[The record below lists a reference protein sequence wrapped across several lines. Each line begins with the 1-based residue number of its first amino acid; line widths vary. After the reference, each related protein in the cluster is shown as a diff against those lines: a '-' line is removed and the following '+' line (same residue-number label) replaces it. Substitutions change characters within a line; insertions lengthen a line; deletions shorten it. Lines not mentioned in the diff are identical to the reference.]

1 MSLLDTIDI
10 QGIRSIGVG
19 PQNAIVIEFLT
30 PLTIIC
36 GPNGSGKTTIIEAL
50 KYATTNELPSG
61 KMPTF
66 IHDYRLAGKTRI
78 DASVK
83 LKFKDIR
90 GRASVVTRRMTARAE
105 GAKSKLT
112 TRSEES
118 TIAIETEPDEWKSL
132 SSKVIDC
139 KKEVLNLLGVPAAIL
154 EYVVFCHQEESTWP
168 LDEPKKLKERFDE
181 IFQVTGYVKA
191 IELLKKEM
199 KENKSQLQISH
210 ARLPLL
216 IEQQNRKV
224 ELHNEYIEL
233 KGRYEKAEKE
243 LTGSEAMLTKLKHE
257 WDDLKGKLADAA
269 KRERE
274 CESLRTECRILQEQY
289 DGCTVQDYQGSIDD
303 LQREIEKV
311 SQSAEFLSVEKE
323 RNRIEQ
329 QISDLSSKMQQLQA
343 EKEQLDHTISQLR
356 AVQMLR
362 ENLTQEKIEA
372 ISTARRM
379 FNLDEHGDFSVQL
392 KGFEENCNA
401 EFSQF
406 QRNYEESM
414 RSCQKGIDV
423 ASVELA
429 RIRSELGMKDA
440 ECTRLAEAIR
450 NMNAELGETTS
461 SQQEMEKIEEEIR
474 NLEEDHNRLDKD
486 VRGTGKVEK
495 LKEERDEIAL
505 KISRLQAECRERQNE
520 EDVEGELKRAVD
532 EERKLEEELK
542 ELAMRHVDA
551 LKEIF
556 GDDSV
561 SYPLGERLAL
571 FVRKL
576 DRTATAAEEEYQER
590 EKKQIAAQNRLE
602 QISRDIEQITQQIAT
617 HKRNISKVISAGEDA
632 ENKLAEVSTLLT
644 KTRNDLGQLDGC
656 RYLYEK
662 WEEEVRKTNCCPL
675 CDRKYGSTQEASQ
688 LATKVNRKRAE
699 LPDEIERL
707 QRRVREYEETQ
718 NELMEVV
725 PYVKIVKRL
734 SQDKEE
740 LESDFKVAEKKLHT
754 IGEEVINARNDREK
768 TLKKKEAFRS
778 VQADASLMDKTWNTL
793 SEKQREIKRLKAEV
807 DVCDGVE
814 RRSLAELRAELEQY
828 QHNYNDLIASIDEAQ
843 ASISERNNLIEKLNV
858 LRERRVELMEKS
870 RQHDRLIE
878 SLKEKQNNLDE
889 RRINLKEL
897 NTKLPI
903 VEAELQAKLA
913 ERETTQT
920 KGKGEES
927 RLVEIRRA
935 IDAVRAQIGSIEK
948 RMEGSKGDVTELKMK
963 EGRLSELKSKIVV
976 VDEKIRSLNGDFDN
990 VNTKQERKRRLDEQL
1005 KKLELAARIKSLNEN
1020 LEQLRWDGKPVVELL
1035 KEEQRL
1041 QRACNETSLEMER
1054 TRGEMG
1060 QQKKRITE
1068 MKEKLNSRDFLK
1080 SEEDFKKE
1088 VITKCVTEKVIE
1100 DLEIYIRAMDES
1112 IVEFHAKKMEE
1123 INEVLAS
1130 LWEKVYRGCDVEKVQ
1145 IKSESVD
1152 ETERRKSYNYRVVM
1166 FMDGKEIDMPGR
1178 CSAGQKMLAS
1188 ILIRIA
1194 LSDVFCDKCS
1204 IIALD
1209 EPTTNLDV
1217 LKVENLGDM
1226 LAEVIEERSVSS
1238 QKAFQLIVIT
1248 HDYRFVEHLRQLCRP
1263 EWVYSLTK
1271 DTDGLSRIKR
1281 HRNILETV
1289 VRED

>member
-1 MSLLDTIDI
+1 M
-10 QGIRSIGVG
+10 
-19 PQNAIVIEFLT
+19 
-30 PLTIIC
+30 
-36 GPNGSGKTTIIEAL
+36 
-50 KYATTNELPSG
+50 
-61 KMPTF
+61 
-66 IHDYRLAGKTRI
+66 
-78 DASVK
+78 
-83 LKFKDIR
+83 
-90 GRASVVTRRMTARAE
+90 
-105 GAKSKLT
+105 
-112 TRSEES
+112 
-118 TIAIETEPDEWKSL
+118 
-132 SSKVIDC
+132 
-139 KKEVLNLLGVPAAIL
+139 
-154 EYVVFCHQEESTWP
+154 
-168 LDEPKKLKERFDE
+168 
-181 IFQVTGYVKA
+181 
-191 IELLKKEM
+191 
-199 KENKSQLQISH
+199 
-210 ARLPLL
+210 
-216 IEQQNRKV
+216 
-224 ELHNEYIEL
+224 
-233 KGRYEKAEKE
+233 
-243 LTGSEAMLTKLKHE
+243 
-257 WDDLKGKLADAA
+257 
-269 KRERE
+269 
-274 CESLRTECRILQEQY
+274 
-289 DGCTVQDYQGSIDD
+289 
-303 LQREIEKV
+303 
-311 SQSAEFLSVEKE
+311 
-323 RNRIEQ
+323 
-329 QISDLSSKMQQLQA
+329 
-343 EKEQLDHTISQLR
+343 
-356 AVQMLR
+356 
-362 ENLTQEKIEA
+362 
-372 ISTARRM
+372 
-379 FNLDEHGDFSVQL
+379 
-392 KGFEENCNA
+392 
-401 EFSQF
+401 
-406 QRNYEESM
+406 RNYEESM